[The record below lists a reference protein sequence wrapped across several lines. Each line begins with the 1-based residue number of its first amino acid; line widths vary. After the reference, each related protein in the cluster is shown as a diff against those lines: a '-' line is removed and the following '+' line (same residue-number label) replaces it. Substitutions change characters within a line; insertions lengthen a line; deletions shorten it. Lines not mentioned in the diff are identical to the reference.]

1 MSNRAQGTQ
10 AARAHPRHRNARLA
24 FRGLLLL
31 ALALGLCLGVPSS
44 AANAA
49 SPKPQGKGA
58 EIVVE
63 GEKIPIEG
71 EGPQAPIVDDAGAGG
86 QQARPVPPSE
96 GEPAPV
102 SLAAYL
108 SEGGAPLTSG
118 IVWRIFEGKP
128 AKGGSYRLLQTIQ
141 EPQPTVEMNPGEYLV
156 NIAYGRAN
164 LTKKIGVWPAKPA
177 REDFVVNAGG
187 LRINATLAR
196 QPVQAEHL
204 LKFEL
209 FSDTQDQ
216 FGNRQKLL
224 GDLRPGLVIRLNS
237 GIYHVVSTYG
247 DANSVI
253 SADVVV
259 EPGKITEAGIDHDA
273 AKVTLKL
280 VQRSGGE
287 AAADTR
293 WTIYNAVGEVIKE
306 SAGAFP
312 THILAA
318 GDYRVA
324 AQHGDLQYASA
335 FSVAPGETKLVEV
348 MMQ

>member
-1 MSNRAQGTQ
+1 M
-10 AARAHPRHRNARLA
+10 
-24 FRGLLLL
+24 
-31 ALALGLCLGVPSS
+31 S
-44 AANAA
+44 AAYAA
-49 SPKPQGKGA
+49 SPKAHPKGA
-58 EIVVE
+58 ELVVE
-63 GEKIPIEG
+63 GETIPIEG
-71 EGPQAPIVDDAGAGG
+71 EGPKAPIPEEAGTEEP
-86 QQARPVPPSE
+86 QARPVPPSE
-96 GEPAPV
+96 GASAPV
-102 SLAAYL
+102 TLTAYL
-108 SEGGAPLTSG
+108 SEGSAPMTSG
-118 IVWRIFEGKP
+118 VVWRIFEGRMI
-128 AKGGSYRLLQTIQ
+128 KGGSYKLLQTIQ
-141 EPQPTVEMNPGEYLV
+141 EPQPTVEMKPGEYLV
-156 NIAYGRAN
+156 SIAYGRAN
-164 LTKKIGVWPAKPA
+164 LTRKIGVWPQNPVK
-177 REDFVVNAGG
+177 EDFVIHAGG

-196 QPVQAEHL
+196 APIQAEHL

-216 FGNRQKLL
+216 FGNRQKVL
-224 GDLRPGLVIRLNS
+224 GDLHPGVVIRLNS

-273 AKVTLKL
+273 GKVTLKL

-335 FSVAPGETKLVEV
+335 FTVGAGETKLVEV
-348 MMQ
+348 LMQ